1 MKSKKDSI
9 IPFPDES
16 LLPGTLV
23 VCGDSPHRFT
33 LDIIV
38 CHEQRQ
44 DDALVASLHPPVPDG
59 MRWFNNEDAIYPN
72 TPKRWYSV
80 AGDPHT
86 YLAVRG
92 WITTD
97 SIRSDAHVASSLHEQ
112 RTGFR

>member
-72 TPKRWYSV
+72 TPKRWY
-80 AGDPHT
+80 T

-97 SIRSDAHVASSLHEQ
+97 SIMHEQ